1 MIEFEKIY
9 RWVIVIFS
17 LYGILVSLPGVVIAI
32 TIHEWIKCLTAHRL
46 GDATLKG
53 QGRLA
58 PNPLKHIDP
67 LGAIFMLIFGY
78 GWANPARVSAFRL
91 RSGKKD
97 MIVVFLMPFLA
108 NIILGAIFIL
118 AAQFFILNFFDV
130 LVTDDAVAYA
140 ALAVLRRAAVLNI
153 GFALFNLIPLYP
165 LDGINLVAAFNPIL
179 AAKINQREKI
189 LQIVLAFGIIL
200 GLATIVFEPIT
211 RAIVGVML
219 F

>member
-1 MIEFEKIY
+1 
-9 RWVIVIFS
+9 VIDIFS
-17 LYGILVSLPGVVIAI
+17 LYGMLVSLPGVVIAI
-32 TIHEWIKCLTAHRL
+32 TIHEWIKCLTAHKL

-53 QGRLA
+53 QGRLV
-58 PNPLKHIDP
+58 PNPLKHLDP
-67 LGAIFMLIFGY
+67 LGAIFMLAFGY
-78 GWANPARVSAFRL
+78 GWANPARVSAYRL

-108 NIILGAIFIL
+108 NIVLGAIFIF
-118 AAQFFILNFFDV
+118 AGQFFILNFFDA
-130 LVTDDAVAYA
+130 LITNDATAH
-140 ALAVLRRAAVLNI
+140 AVLNVLRQAAALNI

-200 GLATIVFEPIT
+200 GLANIVFGPVT
-211 RAIVGVML
+211 QAIVGVML

>member
-1 MIEFEKIY
+1 
-9 RWVIVIFS
+9 VIDIFS

-58 PNPLKHIDP
+58 PNPLKHLDP
-67 LGAIFMLIFGY
+67 LGAIFMLVFGY

-97 MIVVFLMPFLA
+97 MMVVFLMPFLA
-108 NIILGAIFIL
+108 NIILGALFIL
-118 AAQFFILNFFDV
+118 AGQFFFLGFYDALNANDAAAHVV
-130 LVTDDAVAYA
+130 LNVLSQAA
-140 ALAVLRRAAVLNI
+140 ALSI

-200 GLATIVFEPIT
+200 GLANIIFGPIT
-211 RAIVGVML
+211 QAIVGVML